1 MFTCRYDC
9 LCVAGVTG
17 NNCEIDIK
25 ECDSN
30 PCRHGNCKEEI
41 GGYTCECEDGYNGT
55 HCETEI
61 DECAMK
67 WVS

>member
-1 MFTCRYDC
+1 
-9 LCVAGVTG
+9 VAGVTG

-67 WVS
+67 